1 MAHVTGAGANP
12 HAALWEQAERS
23 LIYRIN
29 AIHDTGWTVDR
40 ARDDLHWQGA
50 SARRF
55 ATRAERRHDD
65 LQAHNDVLR
74 DLLRLVRQAAAV
86 TPAKA
91 AAPQVETQPGKG
103 RVTA

>member
-74 DLLRLVRQAAAV
+74 DLLRLVRQAAAAV
-86 TPAKA
+86 PATTPGSKT
-91 AAPQVETQPGKG
+91 EPGKG